1 MPTSQARID
10 ANRRNAQRST
20 GPRTPEGKRRSA
32 RNAVTHGIL
41 THPFTLWQDEPARTA
56 FDKLYA
62 AFLDELDPVGLLE
75 GLLVERV
82 AIAYWRLRRLARAES
97 LALAGLQV
105 NSQRPTDVA
114 HALPAAPDLELYMR
128 YHVTIERQLHRALGE
143 LERLQERRRAA
154 EVEPAPASVSARP
167 PSLRLTPR
175 DRETLQNTDALK
187 GEETWDD
194 LIAEMTAEFE
204 ALGIVPPRADPSPW
218 DSVLPNE
225 PNSRSRAGPS
235 PPKGP
240 PAKLHG

>member
-20 GPRTPEGKRRSA
+20 GPRTPAGKRRSA

-62 AFLDELDPVGLLE
+62 ALLDELEPVGLME
-75 GLLVERV
+75 GLLVERI

-97 LALAGLQV
+97 LALAALQV
-105 NSQRPTDVA
+105 NSRRPSDVA
-114 HALPAAPDLELYMR
+114 HALPASADLELFMR
-128 YHVTIERQLHRALGE
+128 YHATIERQLQRALGE

-154 EVEPAPASVSARP
+154 EVEPAPAP
-167 PSLRLTPR
+167 LRLTPG

-194 LIAEMTAEFE
+194 IIDEMAAEFE

-218 DSVLPNE
+218 DGVLPNE
-225 PNSRSRAGPS
+225 PNDWPRAGP
-235 PPKGP
+235 
-240 PAKLHG
+240 L

>member
-20 GPRTPEGKRRSA
+20 GPRTSAGKRRSA

-41 THPFTLWQDEPARTA
+41 THPFTLWEDEPARTA

-62 AFLDELDPVGLLE
+62 ALLDELEPVGLLE

-97 LALAGLQV
+97 LALASLQV
-105 NSQRPTDVA
+105 NSRRPTDVA
-114 HALPAAPDLELYMR
+114 HALPAATDLELYMR

-143 LERLQERRRAA
+143 LERLQEHRRAA
-154 EVEPAPASVSARP
+154 EVEPAPAS
-167 PSLRLTPR
+167 LRLTPR
-175 DRETLQNTDALK
+175 DREMLQNTDALK

-194 LIAEMTAEFE
+194 VIDELARELEDYCVQAR
-204 ALGIVPPRADPSPW
+204 GGDPASFHG
-218 DSVLPNE
+218 VLPNE
-225 PNSRSRAGPS
+225 PNDWSRAGP
-235 PPKGP
+235 
-240 PAKLHG
+240 L